1 MICSRGSLGGNR
13 FVERGHAGT
22 VDKSWSFRCA
32 VSWKELRDD
41 LGREQDENEDARGTE
56 RKAKKEEE
64 EKKMKACVC
73 EREREKGEKEKKK
86 RKKER
91 N

>member
-41 LGREQDENEDARGTE
+41 QNENEDARGTE
-56 RKAKKEEE
+56 RKAKMQEEE
-64 EKKMKACVC
+64 EDENVY
-73 EREREKGEKEKKK
+73 ERERKKEK
-86 RKKER
+86 